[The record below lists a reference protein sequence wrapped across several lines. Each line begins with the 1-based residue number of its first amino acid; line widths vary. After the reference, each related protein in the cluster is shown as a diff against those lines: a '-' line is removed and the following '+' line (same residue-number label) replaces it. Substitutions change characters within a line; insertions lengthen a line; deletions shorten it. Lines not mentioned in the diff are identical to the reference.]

1 VEAGTS
7 YGARRIDVY
16 GSDGRYVGSLGGEF
30 PMPLAFLP
38 DGRPLVAL
46 RDSLDVERLG
56 IMRLTGR

>member
-1 VEAGTS
+1 
-7 YGARRIDVY
+7 
-16 GSDGRYVGSLGGEF
+16 
-30 PMPLAFLP
+30 MPLAFLP